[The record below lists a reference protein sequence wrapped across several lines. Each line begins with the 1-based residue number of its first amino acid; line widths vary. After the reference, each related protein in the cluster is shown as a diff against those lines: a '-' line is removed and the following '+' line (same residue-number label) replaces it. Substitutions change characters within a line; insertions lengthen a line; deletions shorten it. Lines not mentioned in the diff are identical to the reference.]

1 MKSTN
6 SLASKSAH
14 SQPTK
19 RSTSWA
25 TVPLTSSEI
34 ESLRQGKRSISAYVQ
49 KEFATAV
56 QPKLDRL
63 KKQAA

>member
-1 MKSTN
+1 MKSQT

-19 RSTSWA
+19 RSTSW
-25 TVPLTSSEI
+25 TSEPLTKSEI
-34 ESLRQGKRSISAYVQ
+34 ESLRQGKRYISAYVQ
-49 KEFATAV
+49 KEFSAVV

-63 KKQAA
+63 KKQAV

>member
-1 MKSTN
+1 MPTTPN
-6 SLASKSAH
+6 AASAS
-14 SQPTK
+14 
-19 RSTSWA
+19 
-25 TVPLTSSEI
+25 VPLTSSEI